1 MAASVDCFACDT
13 NPFAFDFDIDSLLT
27 RLVYDDFV
35 LIELFANISMNLNH
49 NRY

>member
-13 NPFAFDFDIDSLLT
+13 NSFAFDFDIDSLVT

-35 LIELFANISMNLNH
+35 LTELLANINMNLNH
-49 NRY
+49 NKY